1 MLLSDIMV
9 DTRFH
14 RFAGPLTIGAVL
26 NALGRQD
33 VLASVVEPSF
43 TISGVAEL
51 DLAGPGDLALAAHTD
66 YIEELRRTSA
76 GIVIVLPA
84 LRDMVPAGTMALV
97 HDKPHHLFA
106 DVIDQLYPSS
116 TRGVIAHGRE
126 DLGPP
131 VFERD
136 VSIGS
141 NVVIGPGVEIG
152 RGTVIGAN
160 TVIGAGVTIGRNAI
174 IAANCTIDC
183 AHIGNDVVIH
193 SGVRIGT
200 EGFGWLDFG
209 QSNRKVPQLGR
220 VLIQDRVEIGANSTI
235 DRGALGDTMLGE
247 GTKIDNLVQIGHNC
261 RIGRNCLIAAMSGLS
276 GSTILGDGVLM
287 GGGVGTSGHLTI
299 GAGSVV
305 HGRAAVTKNWPPGSK
320 LAGAPAQDI
329 RDFWREIA
337 TMRKLSKGDKRG

>member
-1 MLLSDIMV
+1 MV
-9 DTRFH
+9 DIRFH
-14 RFAGPLTIGAVL
+14 RFSGPHAIGAIL
-26 NALGRQD
+26 TALERSD
-33 VLASVVEPSF
+33 MLAGLTDASLS
-43 TISGVAEL
+43 ISGVTEL
-51 DLAGPGDLALAAHTD
+51 ELAGPNDLALAAHTS
-66 YIEELRRTSA
+66 YIEELRGTSA
-76 GIVIVLPA
+76 GAVIVLPA
-84 LRDMVPAGTMALV
+84 LRDVVPSHTLAVVA
-97 HDKPHHLFA
+97 DRPHQLFA
-106 DVIDQLYPSS
+106 DILDHLYPSS
-116 TRGVIAHGRE
+116 TRAVIASGRD
-126 DLGPP
+126 DLGAP
-131 VFERD
+131 VLERD

-141 NVVIGPGVEIG
+141 NVVVGPGVEIG
-152 RGTVIGAN
+152 RGTIIGAN
-160 TVIGAGVTIGRNAI
+160 TVIGAGVTIGRNCI

-235 DRGALGDTMLGE
+235 DRGALGDTMIGE

-261 RIGRNCLIAAMSGLS
+261 KIGRSCLIAAMSGLS
-276 GSTILGDGVLM
+276 GSTTVEDGVLM

-305 HGRAAVTKNWPPGSK
+305 HGRAAVTKNWAPGSK

-337 TMRKLSKGDKRG
+337 AMRKLSKGDKRG